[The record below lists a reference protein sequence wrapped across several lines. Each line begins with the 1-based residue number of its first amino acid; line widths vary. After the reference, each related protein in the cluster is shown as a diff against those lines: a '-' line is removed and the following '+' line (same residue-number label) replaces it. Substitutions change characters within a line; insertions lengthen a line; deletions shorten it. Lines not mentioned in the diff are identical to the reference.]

1 MNAKAQAIND
11 QVNAYQ
17 RKIDEGHAI
26 GAAMAAGFLRQAD
39 GSETAAVAAMLS
51 SLLLGLDKSSGDC
64 STLSHEWMMEQYW
77 GYHVEQHSSVF
88 DECFEGLRKIGAVS
102 RDKSLSYGDADYS
115 IWVEEVVTQEE
126 YLVHKGEFYERRVR
140 TIYSECHCSCADDN
154 VHVWVKDGYRF
165 HCRRTRR
172 VESEKGQDLG
182 DWPLKP
188 IDLRY
193 GDCRDEGYS
202 FSCWVGRGPS
212 DTKVDRALH
221 FYRYVVQALENLRMV
236 KDALV
241 DPDVRDL
248 P

>member
-26 GAAMAAGFLRQAD
+26 GAAMAAGFLRQVD

-64 STLSHEWMMEQYW
+64 STLSHEWMMELYW
-77 GYHVEQHSSVF
+77 GDHVNRHVSVF

-115 IWVEEVVTQEE
+115 IWIEEVVTQEE
-126 YLVHKGEFYERRVR
+126 YLVHKGEFYEKRVR
-140 TIYSECHCSCADDN
+140 FIYSDCHCSCADDN
-154 VHVWVKDGYRF
+154 VHVWVMDNYHF
-165 HCRRTRR
+165 HCRRTRW
-172 VESEKGQDLG
+172 VETENGRENWK
-182 DWPLKP
+182 LKP
-188 IDLRY
+188 IDLQY
-193 GDCRDEGYS
+193 GDGRDAGYS
-202 FSCWVGRGPS
+202 FSSRIDNLKADWALFNYNHVR
-212 DTKVDRALH
+212 RAL
-221 FYRYVVQALENLRMV
+221 EDLRMV
-236 KDALV
+236 KDALT